1 MADRQKFC
9 VGIMSLLILF
19 SAGYL
24 GYYVFIN
31 GERGMIDK
39 HNRVRFYI
47 FFGQHFIVLAMMFT
61 FVTHS

>member
-1 MADRQKFC
+1 
-9 VGIMSLLILF
+9 MSLLILF

-24 GYYVFIN
+24 GYYVFVN